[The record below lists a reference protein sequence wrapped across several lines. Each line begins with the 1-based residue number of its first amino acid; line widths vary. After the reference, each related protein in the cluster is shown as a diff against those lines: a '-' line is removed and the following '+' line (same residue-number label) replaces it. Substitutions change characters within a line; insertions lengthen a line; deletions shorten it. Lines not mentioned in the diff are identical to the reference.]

1 MGMGVSQLCA
11 ECFNS
16 DDAERKHQLSTKL
29 HDDPLLQNA
38 FDPLDPLGL
47 AQDEPTREPGLLE
60 TAHNP
65 VVAGANPSPP
75 KSSRKAEDDTDESD
89 QTTTGTSSFFTD
101 EDDLARPSMSPD
113 DLPRPTHADAS
124 GHDLVEV
131 ALDGDADGFAD
142 AGGGDAK
149 QSLED
154 HDNDEDD
161 EEQIIV
167 FGGNGGGDSSNPPA
181 AAQAPVRK
189 PSLTM
194 QSSISLTVES
204 ETPNTSSQ
212 PLVAPAFSSNPF
224 DDDDV
229 PYDNTPDF
237 MNDEPLTRVSSGNPF
252 DDGPD
257 LIGLTEDAFAPA
269 TDVSTAMPNHS
280 YSYSVEESALLGLSL
295 VEDADAQ
302 NATDGPVEARP
313 KPEERRLSMQSA
325 SFLDAPA
332 TEAPVTEA
340 PAADAPAADAAL
352 DETVAAADSL
362 EADAEATEKP
372 PAKMEKAE
380 LHATSETLL
389 DIHGAPEPSSDM
401 VEEEEQEVRPTEV
414 TSPPATPTQQS
425 EDPVQAAE
433 TSEPTRAL
441 STTSMTLLDVQMSA
455 TDLAQAEDST
465 DKRDT
470 LSASSATLLDAQ
482 MQAADSEPNGGEL
495 PQTEEP
501 SSPVDSV
508 EAASVLPESAA
519 SATDTQAAVSVD
531 PQSSVLDAESAK
543 QAAPTERHVE
553 EQDAVAEVEPEASKH
568 PEQQVFTVESSSAVD
583 LPGETPV
590 PGEAPAEP
598 EDREMPQHDAALSLS
613 STTQE
618 LSSASEAAPASSDSN
633 EKGSR
638 HVSFAEQT
646 EIIVGGVDGEGADNG
661 FGADVNK
668 EEQFGASGGF
678 AEEAEKNDFEIVRE
692 TLHERFAEVEARH
705 PDKRRSSINS
715 IGDGEIEFLH
725 RAAGADDHDDLVS
738 ERDSEAMV
746 VPVVGEGLP
755 YADINV
761 DELNRKNEDDVLRK
775 RIERGVY
782 FPHPMEH
789 QGSARDGAID
799 ASDDDES
806 IFASVSADPNVDPEE
821 IRQMFPD
828 RNPAQL
834 TAPSFRSNKE
844 DAKGHRKAAKSMWAV
859 HAMRSLEDADPEEGE
874 QDESTPAAPHEEGT
888 PSPPKAPRPS
898 AAELLAMSPP
908 YPVPDGQNPNQAK
921 KARRRVTLAGPE
933 ARQIAEEHG
942 GKNPLEELFHDPKA
956 KKVEAE
962 AEPEPEA
969 EEEEE
974 HGEEEDWEYE
984 DEEIPEGSAA
994 EGEMLRSPSKR
1005 HRKPRGNKVAQ
1016 MMGMFDGNST

>member
-1 MGMGVSQLCA
+1 MAMREWDGPTG
-11 ECFNS
+11 
-16 DDAERKHQLSTKL
+16 
-29 HDDPLLQNA
+29 PLTVTCQ
-38 FDPLDPLGL
+38 
-47 AQDEPTREPGLLE
+47 
-60 TAHNP
+60 
-65 VVAGANPSPP
+65 
-75 KSSRKAEDDTDESD
+75 
-89 QTTTGTSSFFTD
+89 
-101 EDDLARPSMSPD
+101 
-113 DLPRPTHADAS
+113 
-124 GHDLVEV
+124 V

-149 QSLED
+149 VRCPSAAGPGPSVSPGRWFASVFSPLISSSVVTQQSLEVRTRSPLVGRRFELGDIPNFHKIHGEAHGARAAASAEAKQDNRTISSAQD

-678 AEEAEKNDFEIVRE
+678 AEEAEKNEYVPIFLLLRDRA
-692 TLHERFAEVEARH
+692 RNFARAICRGGGQVSLWPVVWWLQPLFAFGH

-806 IFASVSADPNVDPEE
+806 IFASVSADPNG
-821 IRQMFPD
+821 RG
-828 RNPAQL
+828 PA
-834 TAPSFRSNKE
+834 
-844 DAKGHRKAAKSMWAV
+844 
-859 HAMRSLEDADPEEGE
+859 
-874 QDESTPAAPHEEGT
+874 TP
-888 PSPPKAPRPS
+888 
-898 AAELLAMSPP
+898 
-908 YPVPDGQNPNQAK
+908 
-921 KARRRVTLAGPE
+921 
-933 ARQIAEEHG
+933 
-942 GKNPLEELFHDPKA
+942 
-956 KKVEAE
+956 
-962 AEPEPEA
+962 
-969 EEEEE
+969 
-974 HGEEEDWEYE
+974 
-984 DEEIPEGSAA
+984 
-994 EGEMLRSPSKR
+994 
-1005 HRKPRGNKVAQ
+1005 
-1016 MMGMFDGNST
+1016 